1 MADDKKKKIK
11 VDDVAKSEPAA
22 DDHDVVLV
30 HGRTEDGLGLR
41 ALRSRPGKL
50 ESAEIRQVEKG
61 KPIHGGDVVSLKSR
75 EESPLLWDVDVQYS
89 PDEQSTSAGPPKVS
103 SDRYRAN
110 WDTIFGKKRRKRLKK
125 KAPDKRTLN

>member
-1 MADDKKKKIK
+1 MADDKKKKDK
-11 VDDVAKSEPAA
+11 AG

-89 PDEQSTSAGPPKVS
+89 TGEQSSTVGPPKVS

-110 WDTIFGKKRRKRLKK
+110 WDSIFGKKRRKRGKK
-125 KAPDKRTLN
+125 KAPDKSTLN